1 MKRYTSAQGCQCFI
15 RCPPGVTL
23 LIHHPLTPSTWRASV
38 LWVLLP
44 IYQHLLSTT
53 SGPAFMTMWEDYHP
67 RSWNQE
73 WSHSSQGS
81 SACDPSLKAFY
92 TNIVPSISASSPLPI
107 DSNKAASCLPAP
119 WFPETICGPNV
130 LCANPMPPKTN
141 KSHVHK
147 TVWLSV

>member
-1 MKRYTSAQGCQCFI
+1 MSVLYQMSSGSHSADPSSTNPQYLESI
-15 RCPPGVTL
+15 S
-23 LIHHPLTPSTWRASV
+23 PLGAATNISASPQYHVRASFHDNV
-38 LWVLLP
+38 RR
-44 IYQHLLSTT
+44 LSPQELE
-53 SGPAFMTMWEDYHP
+53 SGMV
-67 RSWNQE
+67 
-73 WSHSSQGS
+73 HSSQGS

-119 WFPETICGPNV
+119 WFPETSCGPNV

-147 TVWLSV
+147 TV